1 MTVPLAYLMHPKADT
16 NLGERKDRLIHEHIH
31 DPYKTPHKLRK
42 PSVCPEC
49 GAVFVDGRW
58 QWSACPPSGAH
69 REVCQA
75 CHRIRDKYPAGVVTL
90 SGGFVSEHKAELL
103 HLARN
108 NESQEKQAHPLHR
121 IMDIEERVDS
131 IVITTTDIHLPRQIG
146 EALCRAYKGHL
157 DLRYDDEGYFVRA
170 EWRREA

>member
-1 MTVPLAYLMHPKADT
+1 M
-16 NLGERKDRLIHEHIH
+16 ERVSA
-31 DPYKTPHKLRK
+31 LRCA
-42 PSVCPEC
+42 SEI
-49 GAVFVDGRW
+49 
-58 QWSACPPSGAH
+58 
-69 REVCQA
+69 CQA

-90 SGGFVSEHKAELL
+90 SGGFVSDHKEELL

-108 NESQEKQAHPLHR
+108 NESQEKQAHPLDR
-121 IMDIEERVDS
+121 IMDIEEKVDS

-157 DLRYDDEGYFVRA
+157 DLRYDYEGYFVRA